1 MSKKIL
7 AVDLGITSFG
17 FSVLKEV
24 EENSYINIDNSVIMR
39 DAPYDKD
46 GKSKQTSRREQA
58 SQRSLGEKRRQR
70 IKEVAKTFNSFG
82 VLSYDEC
89 MQVQKNNTITDKW
102 KLRAEDALYRILS
115 PQELFAIMAH
125 MAKHRGYKSIATE
138 DLLYELELELG
149 LVEEQTE
156 EEDSKTDEKR
166 QVYAALGRLKRLK
179 ETYKVDTIAQV
190 IHKAIQEGKF
200 RSYRNHDDYE
210 KMVRREDI
218 EYEIETIIKKQCEL
232 GAFAFD
238 GERCLQFI
246 EVLHEAITDQIM
258 PENDESLFGQCSYYA
273 NEKAAPRYS
282 YLYDIYRLYKTLAD
296 LKIDYYDL
304 TQEDRDKIVDFVI
317 QKIAKGKNLKQV
329 YYKDI
334 RKILGLSNE
343 QKLYGKDDQVVIK
356 GKSSQRTLIKFFFLN
371 EIGKFPTLMQK
382 ILSHTEAL
390 NIFAQLAEVVRFHKT
405 PKLALAALHEL
416 LEPYG
421 IEVEATE
428 LLALIKSK
436 SAGTLSISHRFIL
449 DALPYFNEGK
459 DESFVKEILGI
470 SPSEDYNTYP
480 KSLKYLHLGK
490 DNLFEKTQN
499 AINNHAVKSLASW
512 ALQNIADLSWRY
524 GSFDEIIIESAR
536 DVLPQVI
543 KDAIEKSMKERG
555 KEIDKIIESYKKEF
569 PSMDRKMARKIK
581 LLESQ
586 KFIDI
591 YSGEV
596 INISD
601 LFNGRADIE
610 HVVPRSL
617 GGLST
622 DYNLIIANSDT
633 NMQKSNRLPMDWLSG
648 DIEYVKR
655 VEMLFNGHKINWKKR
670 KNLLA
675 TSLDEIYVEVQ
686 DTKALRATSYLE
698 SLVSEVL
705 KMYYPFPNKE
715 HRKNGVA
722 VRNVPGKTTS
732 KTRSWLGIK
741 SKSRDTNFHHA
752 EDALILATLNRGWQN
767 RLHRMLKENY
777 GKSEEELQL
786 LWQKYTPHIEG
797 VAIAGYIKE
806 AYERFMSKGEESLW
820 YRDMFGSIRSVSY
833 WVSKKPLSASSH
845 KDTVYS
851 SRHRN
856 PNNPDKVVPTVR
868 KSILGAFNGLDIL
881 KNRHKWNKEEFLKVY
896 DKEIRQK
903 LWLYRLDNTNDP
915 VYRAIEERANTIGNL
930 IEIYIYKDPQHDK
943 AVDEVYQEVIRS
955 LLQKPITAAGKP
967 VYKTVFVDDTFL
979 PIEIER
985 GESNKVLVRTDDNF
999 LAVMFEKG
1007 EKEKLNISKVDV
1019 NSLHRLK
1026 KENAMIVY
1034 LNEVIYLFNK
1044 KKIIHYGA
1052 LRSFKILSSGA
1063 RYISLFN
1070 PRFPANPSSQPK
1082 KFTDG
1087 KSIKSIS
1094 IGSTTGVIKVHLD
1107 LNGKMKSYQKFGFIP
1122 KELEAQFLKESGY
1135 GIVEDD
1141 TNH

>member
-7 AVDLGITSFG
+7 AIDLGITSFG
-17 FSVLKEV
+17 FEILKEV
-24 EENSYINIDNSVIMR
+24 GENSYINIDNGVIMR
-39 DAPYDKD
+39 DSPYDKD

-82 VLSYDEC
+82 VLSYAEC
-89 MQVQKNNTITDKW
+89 MQIQQKNTITDKW
-102 KLRAEDALYRILS
+102 KLRAEDALQRRLS
-115 PQELFAIMAH
+115 PQELFSIMAH

-149 LVEEQTE
+149 LIEAQTK
-156 EEDSKTDEKR
+156 EEDSKADEKR
-166 QVYAALGRLKRLK
+166 QVYAALGRLKHLK
-179 ETYKVDTIAQV
+179 ETYKADTIAQV
-190 IHKAIQEGKF
+190 IHKAVQEGTF

-218 EYEIETIIKKQCEL
+218 EHEIETIIKRQCEL
-232 GAFAFD
+232 GVFPFED
-238 GERCLQFI
+238 ERCLQLI
-246 EVLHEAITDQIM
+246 EAFHEAITDQVM
-258 PENDESLFGQCSYYA
+258 PENDASLFGQCSYYTD
-273 NEKAAPRYS
+273 EKAAPKYS

-296 LKIDYYDL
+296 LKIEYYDL
-304 TQEDRDKIVDFVI
+304 TQDDREKIVDFVI
-317 QKIAKGKNLKQV
+317 EKIAKGKNFKQV
-329 YYKDI
+329 YYKDV
-334 RKILGLSNE
+334 RKILGLSDE
-343 QKLYGKDDQVVIK
+343 QKLYGKDDKVIIK
-356 GKSSQRTLIKFFFLN
+356 GKSSERSLIKFFFLS

-390 NIFAQLAEVVRFHKT
+390 GIFAQVADTVRFHKT
-405 PKLALAALHEL
+405 PKPALEALHEL
-416 LEPYG
+416 LEYYG
-421 IEVEATE
+421 LEVEAVE
-428 LLALIKSK
+428 LLALIKGR
-436 SAGTLSISHRFIL
+436 SAGTLSISHRFIT
-449 DALPYFNEGK
+449 DALPHFTEGK
-459 DESFVKEILGI
+459 DESTVKEILGI
-470 SPSEDYNTYP
+470 STSEDYSAYP
-480 KSLKYLHLGK
+480 KSLKHLQLGK
-490 DNLFEKTQN
+490 NNLFEKTQN
-499 AINNHAVKSLASW
+499 SINNHAVKSLASW

-524 GSFDEIIIESAR
+524 GVFDEIVIESAR
-536 DVLPQVI
+536 DALPQSI
-543 KDAIEKSMKERG
+543 KDAIDKSMRERE

-569 PSMDRKMARKIK
+569 PSTNRKMARKIK

-591 YSGEV
+591 YSGDV

-601 LFNGRADIE
+601 LFEGRADIE
-610 HVVPRSL
+610 HIVPRSL

-622 DYNLIIANSDT
+622 DYNLVIAHRDT
-633 NMQKSNRLPMDWLSG
+633 NMQKSNRLPMDWLDG
-648 DIEYVKR
+648 DTEYIKR
-655 VEMLFNGHKINWKKR
+655 VEMLFGEHKINWKKR

-705 KMYYPFPNKE
+705 KMHYPFPNIE
-715 HRKNGVA
+715 HRKNGIA

-752 EDALILATLNRGWQN
+752 EDALILATLTRGWQN

-777 GKSEEELQL
+777 GKNKEELKA
-786 LWQKYTPHIEG
+786 LWKKYTPHIEG
-797 VAIAGYIKE
+797 VAIADYIKE
-806 AYERFMSKGEESLW
+806 AYERFMSKGEECLW
-820 YRDMFGSIRSVSY
+820 YRDMFGGIRSVSY

-851 SRHRN
+851 SKHRD
-856 PNNPDKVVPTVR
+856 PSDPDKIVPTVR

-881 KNRHKWNKEEFLKVY
+881 KNRHKWNKEAFLKVY
-896 DKEIRQK
+896 DKDIRQK
-903 LWLYRLDNTNDP
+903 LWLYRLGNTNDP
-915 VYRAIEERANTIGNL
+915 VYRAIEERANTIGDL
-930 IEIYIYKDPQHDK
+930 IEMYIYKDPQHDK
-943 AVDEVYQEVIRS
+943 SVDEVYQEEIRS
-955 LLQKPITAAGKP
+955 LLQKPIAAAQKP
-967 VYKTVFVDDTFL
+967 VYKTAFVDDTFS

-985 GESNKVLVRTDDNF
+985 GKGNTVLVRTDDNF

-1026 KENAMIVY
+1026 KQNAMVVY
-1034 LNEVIYLFNK
+1034 LNEMIYLFNK

-1052 LRSFKILSSGA
+1052 LRSFQVKSSGA
-1063 RYISLFN
+1063 RIIALFN
-1070 PRFPANPSSQPK
+1070 PRFPSNPKSQPK
-1082 KFTDG
+1082 LFTTG
-1087 KSIKSIS
+1087 SSIKGVS

-1107 LNGKMKSYQKFGFIP
+1107 LTGKIKSYQKFAFIP
-1122 KELEAQFLKESGY
+1122 KELEAQFLKETGY
-1135 GIVEDD
+1135 GSVEDD
-1141 TNH
+1141 TDH